1 MATFCGQNWGAGIK
15 KRVVEGYHK
24 ALLLM
29 VVMTAFMVP
38 LVRIFGRV
46 IVSIFINETA
56 ENSDAVIE
64 LGSSGLQL
72 TSLFYLFLGVIYVV
86 RGVLNGL
93 GDAKFALLNGVVEI
107 IGRFTV
113 PILLTRTLG
122 MDELGI
128 WWSSGIVW
136 FLSGLTAWLRYI
148 QYKRKINLSD

>member
-1 MATFCGQNWGAGIK
+1 
-15 KRVVEGYHK
+15 
-24 ALLLM
+24 M

-46 IVSIFINETA
+46 IVSIFINKTA

-136 FLSGLTAWLRYI
+136 FLSGLTAWIRYI
-148 QYKRKINLSD
+148 QYKQKIKLTDS